1 METGGDPSVCRV
13 AQKFGQQVGI
23 EQTTITLIST
33 RMSFEVLCNTFKTL
47 KVSEKLN
54 RKLPWLAKIYHRS
67 LQMRRHR

>member
-47 KVSEKLN
+47 KVSEK
-54 RKLPWLAKIYHRS
+54 
-67 LQMRRHR
+67 